1 MDLIPPSYES
11 ATDRDAW
18 IIIARYIPSSDLCAA
33 SLVCHRWHGLFM
45 PFLWGDP
52 ASHFGTDNDAVY
64 VALTRFRR
72 TLKYAR
78 QEVRALT
85 HTLHL
90 PPALSEI
97 YGGPRPGWLRDILE
111 YLPCLQRLMLS
122 KLPFFD
128 HHAMAALKTHE
139 RSSQYN
145 IRLLLAEREPNTTS
159 ASLAQT
165 LLLFPALTYLDLSYT
180 TPARDRNVLST
191 LAQMPFLRVLKL
203 RGIGLKDN
211 DAEFL
216 ANAIGRRVR
225 CLDLRDNRLTDMAVR
240 SLLQESFLPL
250 NERERQRSPR
260 QATASPDPFSH
271 FEINE
276 SGSDFLKRPDLDEQ
290 FARLLAQPVLFHPW
304 VEDLPHTGITHLYI
318 TGNQI
323 SVEAVASLLLSSR
336 LNALDFGTIKTP
348 DKTYQTHRYG
358 KKKYPGA
365 EKLVPILGKITGDNL
380 IYLRA
385 HHAVLTGQPP
395 TKDTASN
402 DEDAFLPELSAQD
415 TPREVEQFELDASRQ
430 VYELPEET
438 RPVFE
443 LADTSITDSIGS
455 SSTMNML
462 KTSQQLLT
470 AYEDEPVPSVRRGSA
485 FAPEVVQ
492 PTPVHI
498 SANRG
503 MPIGA
508 SRIETWD
515 TEQAEG
521 GTLPSISMSSD
532 CDTLATDFSLRS
544 TLHRTSPL
552 SLNDP
557 LAQRVQEFLAKRPR
571 NQSIPLQRGKEG
583 WFPYL
588 HPSYIPHMESLVLTD
603 VPSHVTP
610 NSSILSALTRF
621 ITACSNE
628 ALLATLQAGS
638 DYSLP
643 PGQARMQA
651 EQQRS
656 RSLFGL
662 RRLVLEITPVD
673 TSKLT
678 SWKPGNQYNA
688 TGHSSTGDRDSE
700 NLWSAATND
709 FSFFG
714 EEECGVPEN
723 DPGKYFPM
731 AVLNEKVSLMPSEDD
746 SLHSPD
752 SPRLGRHLL
761 QSDKNPGPSGTA
773 GERKQQSQVPTID
786 LVAELAAF
794 RRGKKA
800 EYEQVVLRERGR
812 RSTLGT
818 GASGLLMPSSPH
830 ISLSHYVEGHW
841 KGEVKVVRNPMPKV
855 RTGTVDM
862 YGNYFEKGYLY
873 P

>member
-1 MDLIPPSYES
+1 MNMDLIPPSYES

-18 IIIARYIPSSDLCAA
+18 TIIARYIPSSDLCAA

-111 YLPCLQRLMLS
+111 CLPCLQCLMVS

-128 HHAMAALKTHE
+128 HHAMKALKTDE
-139 RSSQYN
+139 RSNQYN

-159 ASLAQT
+159 ASLADT
-165 LLLFPALTYLDLSYT
+165 LVLFPALTYLDLSYT

-203 RGIGLKDN
+203 RAIGLKDN
-211 DAEFL
+211 DVEFL

-225 CLDLRDNRLTDMAVR
+225 CLDLRDNILTDMAVR
-240 SLLQESFLPL
+240 SLLEASFLPP
-250 NERERQRSPR
+250 NGRERQHTTR

-271 FEINE
+271 FSINE
-276 SGSDFLKRPDLDEQ
+276 SGSDFFKRPDLDEQ
-290 FARLLAQPVLFHPW
+290 FAKLLAQPVLYHPW

-323 SVEAVASLLLSSR
+323 SVEAVASLLFSSR
-336 LNALDFGTIKTP
+336 LHALDFGTIKIP
-348 DKTYQTHRYG
+348 DKAHQTHHYG
-358 KKKYPGA
+358 KEKYPGT
-365 EKLVPILGKITGDNL
+365 EKLVPILGKVAGDNL

-395 TKDTASN
+395 AKDVASN
-402 DEDAFLPELSAQD
+402 NEFLPELSAQD
-415 TPREVEQFELDASRQ
+415 SPREAEQFELDTSQQ

-438 RPVFE
+438 RPIFE
-443 LADTSITDSIGS
+443 LADTSTTDSISS
-455 SSTMNML
+455 SSTT
-462 KTSQQLLT
+462 KTAETSQLLT
-470 AYEDEPVPSVRRGSA
+470 AYEDEPSPSVRRGSA

-492 PTPVHI
+492 PTPVH
-498 SANRG
+498 SSTNQETVF
-503 MPIGA
+503 GA
-508 SRIETWD
+508 YRTDTWD
-515 TEQAEG
+515 TEQVEG

-532 CDTLATDFSLRS
+532 CDTLATDFSLQG
-544 TLHRTSPL
+544 TLQCSSSISP
-552 SLNDP
+552 NDSP
-557 LAQRVQEFLAKRPR
+557 AQMVQKLLAKRPR
-571 NQSIPLQRGKEG
+571 NQSIPLQGGKESR
-583 WFPYL
+583 FPYL
-588 HPSYIPHMESLVLTD
+588 HPSHIPHMESLVLTD
-603 VPSHVTP
+603 VPSHITP
-610 NSSILSALTRF
+610 NSSILSTLIRF
-621 ITACSNE
+621 ITACSSE
-628 ALLATLQAGS
+628 ALLAILQAGS

-662 RRLVLEITPVD
+662 RRLILEITPID

-688 TGHSSTGDRDSE
+688 KGYSSTGDRDSE
-700 NLWSAATND
+700 NLWSAAADD

-723 DPGKYFPM
+723 DPSKYFPM
-731 AVLNEKVSLMPSEDD
+731 AALNEKVSLMPSEDD
-746 SLHSPD
+746 SLRSPD
-752 SPRLGRHLL
+752 SPQLGHHLP
-761 QSDKNPGPSGTA
+761 QSNTPGPPGTA
-773 GERKQQSQVPTID
+773 GDRKQQSQPPMID

-794 RRGKKA
+794 RRGKKV
-800 EYEQVVLRERGR
+800 EYDKVVHRERGR
-812 RSTLGT
+812 RSTIGT
-818 GASGLLMPSSPH
+818 SSSGLIMPSSPH

-841 KGEVKVVRNPMPKV
+841 KGEVKIVRNPMPKV

>member
-18 IIIARYIPSSDLCAA
+18 TVIARYIPSSDLCAA
-33 SLVCHRWHGLFM
+33 SLVCHRWHDLFM
-45 PFLWGDP
+45 PFLWGNP

-85 HTLHL
+85 HTIHL

-111 YLPCLQRLMLS
+111 YLPCLQCLMVS

-128 HHAMAALKTHE
+128 HHAMTALKPHE
-139 RSSQYN
+139 RSSHYN

-165 LLLFPALTYLDLSYT
+165 LLLFPVLTYLDLSYT

-191 LAQMPFLRVLKL
+191 LGQMPFLRVLKL

-216 ANAIGRRVR
+216 AEAIGRRVR
-225 CLDLRDNRLTDMAVR
+225 CLDLRDNMLTDIAIC
-240 SLLQESFLPL
+240 SLLRETFLPPS
-250 NERERQRSPR
+250 ERERQQSPR
-260 QATASPDPFSH
+260 QAPASPDPFSH
-271 FEINE
+271 FAINE
-276 SGSDFLKRPDLDEQ
+276 SGSDFFKRPDLDER
-290 FARLLAQPVLFHPW
+290 FAKLLAQPVLFHPW

-318 TGNQI
+318 TGNRI
-323 SVEAVASLLLSSR
+323 SLEAVASLLRSSR
-336 LNALDFGTIKTP
+336 LHALDFGTIKPP
-348 DKTYQTHRYG
+348 DKAHHTHHYG
-358 KKKYPGA
+358 KEEYPGA
-365 EKLVPILGKITGDNL
+365 EKLVPVLGKMAGDNL
-380 IYLRA
+380 TYLRA
-385 HHAVLTGQPP
+385 HHAVLTGQPQ
-395 TKDTASN
+395 TQDAVSD
-402 DEDAFLPELSAQD
+402 DEFLPELSAQES
-415 TPREVEQFELDASRQ
+415 PSEVEQFELDASQQ
-430 VYELPEET
+430 VYELSEET

-443 LADTSITDSIGS
+443 LADTSTTESTS
-455 SSTMNML
+455 SYSTTKGL
-462 KTSQQLLT
+462 KASQILT
-470 AYEDEPVPSVRRGSA
+470 AHEDEPAPSVRL
-485 FAPEVVQ
+485 APMEIR
-492 PTPVHI
+492 PLLFLRT
-498 SANRG
+498 G
-503 MPIGA
+503 
-508 SRIETWD
+508 TWN
-515 TEQAEG
+515 TEQTEG
-521 GTLPSISMSSD
+521 STLPSISMSSD
-532 CDTLATDFSLRS
+532 YDKRATDFSLQA
-544 TLHRTSPL
+544 TLQCNSPI
-552 SLNDP
+552 SMNDY
-557 LAQRVQEFLAKRPR
+557 LEQKVQELLSKRPR
-571 NQSIPLQRGKEG
+571 NQSIPLQGGKES

-588 HPSYIPHMESLVLTD
+588 HPSHIPHMESLVLTD

-643 PGQARMQA
+643 PGRARMQA

-673 TSKLT
+673 SSKLT
-678 SWKPGNQYNA
+678 SWKPANQYNA

-700 NLWSAATND
+700 NLWSAAAND

-752 SPRLGRHLL
+752 SPRLGHHLPR
-761 QSDKNPGPSGTA
+761 SPKTPGPPMTA
-773 GERKQQSQVPTID
+773 EDRKQQCQAPMID

-800 EYEQVVLRERGR
+800 EYEQVVRRERER

-841 KGEVKVVRNPMPKV
+841 KGEVKIVRNPVPKV
-855 RTGTVDM
+855 RTGTVDL

>member
-18 IIIARYIPSSDLCAA
+18 TIIARYIPSGDLCAA

-97 YGGPRPGWLRDILE
+97 YGGPRAGWLRDILE
-111 YLPCLQRLMLS
+111 CLPCLQCLMVS
-122 KLPFFD
+122 RLPFFD
-128 HHAMAALKTHE
+128 HHAMTALKPDE
-139 RSSQYN
+139 RSNQYN

-159 ASLAQT
+159 TSLAET

-180 TPARDRNVLST
+180 TPARDRNVLSKLT
-191 LAQMPFLRVLKL
+191 QMPFLRVLKL

-225 CLDLRDNRLTDMAVR
+225 CLDLRDNRLTDLAIR
-240 SLLQESFLPL
+240 SLLQASFLPP
-250 NERERQRSPR
+250 NGTERQQSPR

-271 FEINE
+271 FTINE
-276 SGSDFLKRPDLDEQ
+276 SGSSFFKRPDLDEQ
-290 FARLLAQPVLFHPW
+290 FMKLLAQPVLYHPW

-323 SVEAVASLLLSSR
+323 SVEAVASLLRSSR
-336 LNALDFGTIKTP
+336 LHALDFGTIKPP
-348 DKTYQTHRYG
+348 DKAHQTHHYG
-358 KKKYPGA
+358 KEKYPGA
-365 EKLVPILGKITGDNL
+365 EKLVPILGKVAGDNL
-380 IYLRA
+380 TYFRA
-385 HHAVLTGQPP
+385 HHAVLTGRPP
-395 TKDTASN
+395 AKDAASIT
-402 DEDAFLPELSAQD
+402 ELLPELSAQES
-415 TPREVEQFELDASRQ
+415 PREVEQFELDSTQQ

-443 LADTSITDSIGS
+443 LADTSTTNSIS
-455 SSTMNML
+455 PSWT
-462 KTSQQLLT
+462 KIPQTSQPLPS
-470 AYEDEPVPSVRRGSA
+470 YEDEHAQSVRRGSA

-492 PTPVHI
+492 PISVH
-498 SANRG
+498 SGANG
-503 MPIGA
+503 STVFGA
-508 SRIETWD
+508 FRTDAWD

-521 GTLPSISMSSD
+521 STLPSISMASD
-532 CDTLATDFSLRS
+532 GDTLATDFSLRATLQCSSPIPS
-544 TLHRTSPL
+544 TDS
-552 SLNDP
+552 
-557 LAQRVQEFLAKRPR
+557 LAQIVQELLAKRPH
-571 NQSIPLQRGKEG
+571 NQSLPLQGGKES
-583 WFPYL
+583 WYPYL
-588 HPSYIPHMESLVLTD
+588 HPSHIPHMESLVLTD

-643 PGQARMQA
+643 PGQARIQA

-656 RSLFGL
+656 RCLFGL
-662 RRLVLEITPVD
+662 RRLVLEITPID

-723 DPGKYFPM
+723 DPGRYFPM
-731 AVLNEKVSLMPSEDD
+731 AVLNEKVSLVPEDD

-752 SPRLGRHLL
+752 SPRLGHHIP
-761 QSDKNPGPSGTA
+761 QSAKTPGLPGT
-773 GERKQQSQVPTID
+773 GGDRKQQCEVPMLD

-800 EYEQVVLRERGR
+800 EYEQVVRRERVR
-812 RSTLGT
+812 RSTIGT

-830 ISLSHYVEGHW
+830 ISLTHYVEGHW
-841 KGEVKVVRNPMPKV
+841 RGEVKVVRNPMPKV